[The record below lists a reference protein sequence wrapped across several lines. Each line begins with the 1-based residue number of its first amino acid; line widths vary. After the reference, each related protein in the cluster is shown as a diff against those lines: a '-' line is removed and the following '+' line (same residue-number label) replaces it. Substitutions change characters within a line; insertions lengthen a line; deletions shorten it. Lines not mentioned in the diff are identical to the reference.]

1 MTAFAIASNGDVVVD
16 CDIKND
22 IKTATLRFKGPTSY
36 DTGGS
41 TIDLSSAQT
50 SLLHAYF
57 TEVHKVDVEV
67 ETAGSLLHVA
77 NYLAAASYAPATGK
91 IAVHSGGSQISNA
104 TDLSGTVYRI
114 RVRGR

>member
-1 MTAFAIASNGDVVVD
+1 MSAFTVASSGDVVVD

-50 SLLHAYF
+50 GLLHAYF
-57 TEVHKVDVEV
+57 TEVHKVDIEV
-67 ETAGSLLHVA
+67 ENAGSLLHVG

-91 IAVHSGGSQISNA
+91 IAVHSGGSQIANT